1 MAVNIAFRLAEGAK
15 IPHQTGCSD
24 KSGLIMI
31 RYLGL
36 AIPLLVIAIPA
47 HADPLP
53 AQTELLLRTAAD
65 KSDAVLG
72 STADVAKKAF
82 PKSAK
87 EIDALVKQLR
97 SVATQRHQEKLRHLG
112 LLRGWKG
119 HGQVGASNTSGN
131 TRSTGLA
138 VGLDFSREGLKWSH
152 TFNGTFDYERDNGV
166 ETKGRYF
173 GSYQSNYRFSDQLYL
188 LGLASWESD
197 RFSGF
202 GYTLVRTPA
211 ISLSVEG
218 GPALRQT
225 DYVVAGPKNTFA
237 ARAAVN
243 YAWSVMSNLKLT
255 ENMSY
260 YNEDRDGTFTAN
272 TALTVGLIGSLSMQ
286 ASYLAHMKAPR
297 PHCCTATTARRA
309 RHWSILFD
317 GYSGCADSGARK

>member
-1 MAVNIAFRLAEGAK
+1 M
-15 IPHQTGCSD
+15 
-24 KSGLIMI
+24 
-31 RYLGL
+31 
-36 AIPLLVIAIPA
+36 
-47 HADPLP
+47 P
-53 AQTELLLRTAAD
+53 AQTAVMLRAAAE

-97 SVATQRHQEKLRHLG
+97 TTASQRRQEKLRHLG

-119 HGQVGASNTSGN
+119 HGQVGASATSGN

-138 VGLDFSREGLKWSH
+138 VGLDFSREGLKWTH
-152 TFNGTFDYERDNGV
+152 AFNATFDYQRDNGI

-173 GSYQSNYRFSDQLYL
+173 GSYQSNYRFSDRLYL

-202 GYTLVRTPA
+202 DRRASEALGFGYSLIKTPA
-211 ISLSVEG
+211 ISMSVEG

-225 DYVVAGPKNTFA
+225 DFVVAGQKNTLA
-237 ARAAVN
+237 GRAAMN
-243 YAWSVMSNLKLT
+243 YAWAVLPNLKFT

-272 TALTVGLIGSLSMQ
+272 TAFTLGLIGSLSVQ
-286 ASYLAHMKAPR
+286 ASYLAQYENEP
-297 PHCCTATTARRA
+297 ATVLLHRYNSTARTT
-309 RHWSILFD
+309 LV
-317 GYSGCADSGARK
+317 YSF

>member
-1 MAVNIAFRLAEGAK
+1 MAVNIEFHLAAGAK
-15 IPHQTGCSD
+15 IAHQADCSD
-24 KSGLIMI
+24 KSGLVMI

-36 AIPLLVIAIPA
+36 AIPLLAIAIPA
-47 HADPLP
+47 HADPIP
-53 AQTELLLRTAAD
+53 AQTEILLRAAAD
-65 KSDAVLG
+65 KNDATLAG
-72 STADVAKKAF
+72 TADLAKKSF

-97 SVATQRHQEKLRHLG
+97 AVATQRHQEKLRHLG

-138 VGLDFSREGLKWSH
+138 VGLDFSREGLKWTH
-152 TFNGTFDYERDNGV
+152 TFNATFDYERDNGV

-188 LGLASWESD
+188 LGLTSWESD

-202 GYTLVRTPA
+202 ASRATESLGFGYALVRTPA
-211 ISLSVEG
+211 VSLSVEG

-225 DYVVAGPKNTFA
+225 DFVVAGPRNTFA

-243 YAWSVMSNLKLT
+243 YAWSVIPNLKLT

-272 TALTVGLIGSLSMQ
+272 TAFTVGLIGSLSMQ
-286 ASYLAHMKAPR
+286 ASYLAQYESAPPTLLHR
-297 PHCCTATTARRA
+297 YNSTARTT
-309 RHWSILFD
+309 LV
-317 GYSGCADSGARK
+317 YSF